1 MKNISICV
9 VFCKYDGH
17 LYSVNITDK
26 HVDVICKY
34 DGHLCSVNMTD
45 VDVICK
51 YDGHWC
57 VL

>member
-1 MKNISICV
+1 MKNISICA

-26 HVDVICKY
+26 HVHVDVICEY

-51 YDGHWC
+51 YDGH
-57 VL
+57 